1 MLSKKWAKTTLVTLT
16 SLLVLSACGN
26 DPVNQGSDSSVVDP
40 ADETE
45 ELRGAN
51 ETSDLDDGLGDPDTA
66 EDNSAAE
73 EETTTDTSD
82 TAVDPDDSTANEGQG
97 LESQTFTT
105 DVEAADQIFRDEFG
119 QDVLIES
126 IRLEREN
133 GRYVYEIDGFD
144 SSNQYELE
152 IDAETE
158 EIISSERE
166 ADLED
171 DMSIEFEG
179 LISSHEAMDIA
190 LSEVGSGTVTAWE
203 LDVDNGTT
211 RYEIEID
218 DDVEV
223 DVEAYEGTIL
233 EVDN

>member
-1 MLSKKWAKTTLVTLT
+1 MLSKKWTKTTLVTLT

-26 DPVNQGSDSSVVDP
+26 DPVNQGSDSSITDP

-45 ELRGAN
+45 ELRG
-51 ETSDLDDGLGDPDTA
+51 ESESSDLDDGLGNPDTA
-66 EDNSAAE
+66 EDDTGEADTSN
-73 EETTTDTSD
+73 DTSD
-82 TAVDPDDSTANEGQG
+82 TAVDPDDSSANEGQG
-97 LESQTFTT
+97 LESQTFAT

-119 QDVLIES
+119 QDVLVES
-126 IRLEREN
+126 IRLERDD

-144 SSNQYELE
+144 SSNEYELE

-158 EIISSERE
+158 EILSSESQAE
-166 ADLED
+166 HED
-171 DMSIEFEG
+171 NTSIEFEG

-190 LSEVGSGTVTAWE
+190 LSEIESGIVTAWE
-203 LDVDNGTT
+203 LDVEDGIT

-218 DDVEV
+218 DDIEV
-223 DVEAYEGTIL
+223 DVEAYEGTVL